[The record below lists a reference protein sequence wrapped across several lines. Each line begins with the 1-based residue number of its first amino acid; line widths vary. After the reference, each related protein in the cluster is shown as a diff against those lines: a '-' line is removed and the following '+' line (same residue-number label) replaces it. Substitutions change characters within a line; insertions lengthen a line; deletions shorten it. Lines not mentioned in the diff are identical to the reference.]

1 MGKKCPFT
9 KETFLSH
16 HRKNNFCLVK
26 RETFFDWSSNKYLL
40 YQIIQN
46 TFFSGHQINT
56 FFFMAMKETFL
67 SNSQTNTFRVKKLS
81 VSQKSIFSSGHNR
94 KIQSFLFSG
103 YLKYIVHSPKK
114 HFCPFMKEKFLSV
127 HQRNLFSLLTKET
140 AFFVHSSKKYILSI
154 HQRKHFFVCS
164 PKKHFCSPSKKIL
177 THKEERKENF
187 SSNQRNIFYLI
198 TKE

>member
-1 MGKKCPFT
+1 MSGQKRNIF
-9 KETFLSH
+9 
-16 HRKNNFCLVK
+16 RLVIK
-26 RETFFDWSSNKYLL
+26 QISPLPDYPKYIFFWSPNKYV
-40 YQIIQN
+40 
-46 TFFSGHQINT
+46 

-67 SNSQTNTFRVKKLS
+67 SNSQTNTFFRVKKLS

-154 HQRKHFFVCS
+154 HQRKHFFCL
-164 PKKHFCSPSKKIL
+164 F
-177 THKEERKENF
+177 
-187 SSNQRNIFYLI
+187 
-198 TKE
+198 TKETFLFTK

>member
-1 MGKKCPFT
+1 
-9 KETFLSH
+9 
-16 HRKNNFCLVK
+16 
-26 RETFFDWSSNKYLL
+26 
-40 YQIIQN
+40 
-46 TFFSGHQINT
+46 
-56 FFFMAMKETFL
+56 MAMKETFL